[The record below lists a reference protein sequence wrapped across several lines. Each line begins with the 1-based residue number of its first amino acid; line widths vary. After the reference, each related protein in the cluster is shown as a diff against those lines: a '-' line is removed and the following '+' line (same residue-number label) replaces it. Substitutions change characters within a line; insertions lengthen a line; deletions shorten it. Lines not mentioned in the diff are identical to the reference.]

1 MGLSHLWNQE
11 LPIAPHA
18 VLAIIALLLGTIQ
31 LLRPKGTGSHRA
43 IGYLWVGMMVVVAS
57 SGLFIHE
64 IRLWGLFSPIHLLS
78 FLTLISLWIAV
89 QAARRGH
96 IHRHKRIMTLLFFL
110 ALVVTGIFT
119 LLPGR
124 VMHVVVFG
132 G

>member
-1 MGLSHLWNQE
+1 MDLTHLWNQE
-11 LPIAPHA
+11 FPIAPHA

-31 LLRPKGTGSHRA
+31 LWRPKGTGSHRV
-43 IGYLWVGMMVVVAS
+43 IGYLWVGLMVVVAS

-78 FLTLISLWIAV
+78 FLVLISLWFAV

-96 IHRHKRIMTLLFFL
+96 IHRHKRIMTLLFVL
-110 ALVVTGIFT
+110 ALVVTGMFT

>member
-1 MGLSHLWNQE
+1 MSLTHLWNQE
-11 LPIAPHA
+11 FPIAPHA

-31 LLRPKGTGSHRA
+31 LWRPKGTGSHRV
-43 IGYLWVGMMVVVAS
+43 IGYLWVVLMVVVAS

-110 ALVVTGIFT
+110 ALVVTGMFT